1 MFEAERNRIAEKHIR
16 GLNNWRSH
24 QRMKRGLFI
33 CIEGLDKSGKT
44 TQSILLVE
52 ALRRRGY
59 DAIYTAEPSDGKIG
73 SFIREYILNREERV
87 SAMVEA
93 LLFAADRAEHTEN
106 VIKPNLKRGRIV
118 VSDRYLFSSLAYQG
132 AAGLDIGWIKEVNK
146 AAIKPDLA
154 IYIDVPVDV
163 VLQRCQGRK
172 SIMECREIQEKVREI
187 YMKMVHDGELILV
200 DGDRPVEKTAREIEM
215 LVLERLEGL
224 EGA

>member
-1 MFEAERNRIAEKHIR
+1 
-16 GLNNWRSH
+16 
-24 QRMKRGLFI
+24 MKKGLFI

-44 TQSILLVE
+44 TQSTLLVE

-93 LLFAADRAEHTEN
+93 LLFAADRVEHTEN

-132 AAGLDIGWIKEVNK
+132 AAGLDIEWIRKVNK

-200 DGDRPVEKTAREIEM
+200 DGDRPVEKTARDIET

>member
-1 MFEAERNRIAEKHIR
+1 
-16 GLNNWRSH
+16 
-24 QRMKRGLFI
+24 MKRGLFI

-215 LVLERLEGL
+215 LALERLEGL